1 MEKQEKRISRVERNS
16 RKYKKYKKLKSSN
29 EKFNDT
35 SIDNSNVNYVSKD
48 DDIINTSKI
57 RIRRSERNKR
67 KNSTGI
73 FGNVI

>member
-57 RIRRSERNKR
+57 RIRRCER
-67 KNSTGI
+67 I
-73 FGNVI
+73 